1 MKISI
6 LILTHK
12 RPELFKRCINS
23 VIAAYNKFPLKN
35 NVEILVNN
43 DSNDIKEIYSNLPI
57 IYSYNNYNLGNL
69 YFDLFKRAN
78 GEYVYFLED
87 DDYISEEFFEIFSQY
102 NQDIMYF
109 NYKPYKWIDH
119 FAEFFKYTNNVY
131 KDKEHFLQNYD
142 PWNFQF
148 SQICFKKKCLNDF
161 PIDDNLQND
170 FEIFKRLKGSFINI
184 NKFIFTQSTDGG
196 DNISFNKGKKCN
208 HCNQ

>member
-23 VIAAYNKFPLKN
+23 VITAYNKFPLKN

-87 DDYISEEFFEIFSQY
+87 DDYISEDFFEIFSQY

-109 NYKPYKWIDH
+109 NYKPYKWMLH
-119 FAEFFKYTNNVY
+119 FTEFFKYTNNVY

-161 PIDDNLQND
+161 PTDDNLQND

-184 NKFIFTQSTDGG
+184 NKFIFTQTTDGG
-196 DNISFNKGKKCN
+196 DNISFNKGKK
-208 HCNQ
+208 